1 MGFLIGF
8 LGAMFGMA
16 LFITGGAV
24 GYYLHGKFTK
34 RITAEAL
41 TEAQKQS
48 IAEEQEA
55 WKRLHNY
62 SVDDAYAV
70 KPRITTDKE

>member
-16 LFITGGAV
+16 LFITGGAL
-24 GYYLHGKFTK
+24 GYHICEKYNK
-34 RITAEAL
+34 RVTAEAL

-70 KPRITTDKE
+70 KPRLATDKE